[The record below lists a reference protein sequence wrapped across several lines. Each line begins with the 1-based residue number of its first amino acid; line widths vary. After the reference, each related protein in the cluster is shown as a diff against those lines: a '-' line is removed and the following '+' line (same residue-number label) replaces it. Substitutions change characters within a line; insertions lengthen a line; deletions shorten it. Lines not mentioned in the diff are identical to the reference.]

1 MNECLVF
8 VEQSKFL
15 DSMLDYDDSHSG
27 LFSHFP
33 WIGFLTSSTK

>member
-15 DSMLDYDDSHSG
+15 DCMLDYDDNHSG

-33 WIGFLTSSTK
+33 LDWFSYIQH